1 MPSAK
6 VAPEPD
12 LVEGSGRY
20 PVEPEAS
27 ASRGKRTS
35 ATAWHDAFGEDSVA
49 RRSEPSITEESGA
62 DDREA
67 MLHRWSTR
75 ERAEHAA
82 WNRVMHNDPAGGVV
96 RGAKTKMSVH
106 MKNDKKETHDARKLK
121 RFSSI
126 IHVRVVHH
134 LADHTE
140 RAVLLECVD
149 GVYLT
154 QLTKMVQ
161 EALKQPKVRLLWL
174 SAEGETI
181 VLDSQRV
188 FDQFA
193 GEEWCVQP
201 WVLHVHEDSPK
212 ATHALALH
220 DASRALF
227 ERCAIRRAIR
237 ARNSGAIR
245 RKSLRRSVRSQV
257 RHQRRRQQ
265 AGRRASDLAAVGD
278 AEQARVRIV
287 THAAQ
292 LRTAPPLAALKE
304 EVGGGD
310 GKGRRRGSLFGW
322 IKRST
327 KNLFG

>member
-1 MPSAK
+1 M
-6 VAPEPD
+6 
-12 LVEGSGRY
+12 
-20 PVEPEAS
+20 
-27 ASRGKRTS
+27 
-35 ATAWHDAFGEDSVA
+35 A

-174 SAEGETI
+174 TAEGETI

-227 ERCAIRRAIR
+227 ERCAIS
-237 ARNSGAIR
+237 ARNSARNSAQFSEALCPVPGTTPTPTAR
-245 RKSLRRSVRSQV
+245 STAKSSAVCSKSSTKISCRCRRRSLS
-257 RHQRRRQQ
+257 
-265 AGRRASDLAAVGD
+265 ATSRASLP
-278 AEQARVRIV
+278 R
-287 THAAQ
+287 
-292 LRTAPPLAALKE
+292 
-304 EVGGGD
+304 
-310 GKGRRRGSLFGW
+310 
-322 IKRST
+322 
-327 KNLFG
+327 

>member
-1 MPSAK
+1 
-6 VAPEPD
+6 
-12 LVEGSGRY
+12 
-20 PVEPEAS
+20 
-27 ASRGKRTS
+27 
-35 ATAWHDAFGEDSVA
+35 
-49 RRSEPSITEESGA
+49 
-62 DDREA
+62 
-67 MLHRWSTR
+67 
-75 ERAEHAA
+75 
-82 WNRVMHNDPAGGVV
+82 MHNDPAGGVV

-220 DASRALF
+220 DASR
-227 ERCAIRRAIR
+227 
-237 ARNSGAIR
+237 
-245 RKSLRRSVRSQV
+245 
-257 RHQRRRQQ
+257 
-265 AGRRASDLAAVGD
+265 
-278 AEQARVRIV
+278 
-287 THAAQ
+287 
-292 LRTAPPLAALKE
+292 
-304 EVGGGD
+304 
-310 GKGRRRGSLFGW
+310 
-322 IKRST
+322 
-327 KNLFG
+327 

>member
-12 LVEGSGRY
+12 LVDGSGRY

-106 MKNDKKETHDARKLK
+106 MKNEKKETHDARKLK

-193 GEEWCVQP
+193 GEEWCVP
-201 WVLHVHEDSPK
+201 
-212 ATHALALH
+212 
-220 DASRALF
+220 DASQ
-227 ERCAIRRAIR
+227 IRE
-237 ARNSGAIR
+237 
-245 RKSLRRSVRSQV
+245 SVRCI
-257 RHQRRRQQ
+257 
-265 AGRRASDLAAVGD
+265 AGRSYLPR
-278 AEQARVRIV
+278 
-287 THAAQ
+287 
-292 LRTAPPLAALKE
+292 
-304 EVGGGD
+304 
-310 GKGRRRGSLFGW
+310 
-322 IKRST
+322 
-327 KNLFG
+327 